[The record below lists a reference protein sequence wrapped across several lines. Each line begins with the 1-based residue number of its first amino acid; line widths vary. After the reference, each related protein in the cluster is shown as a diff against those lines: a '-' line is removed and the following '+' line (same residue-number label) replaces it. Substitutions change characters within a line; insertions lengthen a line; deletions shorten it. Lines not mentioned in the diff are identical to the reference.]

1 MVPQLPIP
9 EPLSSLC
16 QIAIL
21 AVLLYYVLKFLR
33 RTRAYRILAGI
44 VAVILALYGGAN
56 LFAFDELGWLFE
68 QIAPAIPVM
77 FVVLFQ
83 PELRRIFA
91 DIGTSR
97 RGAAVSASA
106 DAAAVVVSTLVEAV
120 ESLSRKRIG
129 AILAVE
135 REESLE
141 PYSTGGRRLDA
152 PVNAELLLTIFY
164 PGTSLHDGGV
174 ILRGGTI
181 AWAGCVFPLGALGED
196 RRAFGTRHRA
206 AIGLSERTDA
216 LVVVVSEETGIVS
229 LAYHGELVR
238 GVNALALADALR
250 AGVVASARARSA
262 GAAPPPE
269 TSLEVPAA
277 SPEPGAAAEPAA
289 GAEPAAEA
297 EPDPVADAIDRI
309 KEGA

>member
-1 MVPQLPIP
+1 MLESPAMVPQLPIP

-44 VAVILALYGGAN
+44 VAVLLALYGGAN

-97 RGAAVSASA
+97 RGAAASASA

-120 ESLSRKRIG
+120 ESLSRSG
-129 AILAVE
+129 
-135 REESLE
+135 
-141 PYSTGGRRLDA
+141 
-152 PVNAELLLTIFY
+152 
-164 PGTSLHDGGV
+164 
-174 ILRGGTI
+174 
-181 AWAGCVFPLGALGED
+181 
-196 RRAFGTRHRA
+196 
-206 AIGLSERTDA
+206 
-216 LVVVVSEETGIVS
+216 
-229 LAYHGELVR
+229 
-238 GVNALALADALR
+238 
-250 AGVVASARARSA
+250 SARSSRSSARSR
-262 GAAPPPE
+262 
-269 TSLEVPAA
+269 SSRIRPAA
-277 SPEPGAAAEPAA
+277 AASTRP
-289 GAEPAAEA
+289 
-297 EPDPVADAIDRI
+297 
-309 KEGA
+309 

>member
-1 MVPQLPIP
+1 M
-9 EPLSSLC
+9 SSFEILKALLRSGC

-21 AVLLYYVLKFLR
+21 AFLLYCILKFLR

-44 VAVILALYGGAN
+44 VAVLLGLYGGAR
-56 LFAFDELGWLFE
+56 LFQFDELGWLFE
-68 QIAPAIPVM
+68 QIAPAIPIV

-91 DIGTSR
+91 ELGSSR
-97 RGAAVSASA
+97 RGGGADARRA
-106 DAAAVVVSTLVEAV
+106 DAAGVVSTLVEAV
-120 ESLSRKRIG
+120 GSLAEKRIG
-129 AILAVE
+129 AILAIE

-141 PYSTGGRRLDA
+141 PFSTGGRRLDA

-181 AWAGCVFPLGALGED
+181 AWAGCVFPLGAIDED

-216 LVVVVSEETGIVS
+216 LVVVVSEESGTVS
-229 LAYHGELVR
+229 LAYHGRLVR
-238 GVNALALADALR
+238 GVNAVALADALR
-250 AGVVASARARSA
+250 AGVEA
-262 GAAPPPE
+262 G
-269 TSLEVPAA
+269 
-277 SPEPGAAAEPAA
+277 
-289 GAEPAAEA
+289 
-297 EPDPVADAIDRI
+297 VADLTFHSRFFPYFCA
-309 KEGA
+309 

>member
-1 MVPQLPIP
+1 MISQLTFP
-9 EPLSSLC
+9 EPLRSGC

-33 RTRAYRILAGI
+33 RTRAYRILAGV
-44 VAVILALYGGAN
+44 VAVLLALYGGAN
-56 LFAFDELGWLFE
+56 LFGFDELGWLFE

-97 RGAAVSASA
+97 RAVADAEATA
-106 DAAAVVVSTLVEAV
+106 DAAGVVSTLVDAV
-120 ESLSRKRIG
+120 GALSQKRIG

-164 PGTSLHDGGV
+164 RLLPTLIQEGK
-174 ILRGGTI
+174 IYI
-181 AWAGCVFPLGALGED
+181 AESPLFEITTKNDTFYAYNEPEKAGITARLDAEGKKYTLQRSKGLGENTPEMMSLTTMNPAT
-196 RRAFGTRHRA
+196 RRLIR
-206 AIGLSERTDA
+206 
-216 LVVVVSEETGIVS
+216 VCP
-229 LAYHGELVR
+229 
-238 GVNALALADALR
+238 ADAE
-250 AGVVASARARSA
+250 ATARIFETLLGDDLPARKDFIREY
-262 GAAPPPE
+262 GAQYWD
-269 TSLEVPAA
+269 AA
-277 SPEPGAAAEPAA
+277 
-289 GAEPAAEA
+289 
-297 EPDPVADAIDRI
+297 DI
-309 KEGA
+309 